1 MGMPMSNISATSVRE
16 LRDRTDMPMMKCKA
30 ALEKAGGDMEKAVL
44 ILREEGAKFLG
55 GEKGARET
63 AEGRVAV
70 FTDPAAKVGAIVE
83 IRCESPS
90 VVKNDRF
97 VSLGNDIAKQV
108 AVKNPANVE
117 ALMAQSFC
125 DDASKTVMQRLEDV
139 VGLIRENMR
148 VARFVRLAGMC
159 GSYLHH
165 DGATGV
171 LMQVSGDG
179 TPEPELLKDICAHV
193 VALRPAY
200 MKAAELP
207 ADVLEREKTFA
218 KKQAEEQA
226 TGKPANII
234 EKIAEGK
241 FNTWLSENVL
251 LDQPIANQA
260 KYGKKTVGQLLK
272 DAKLE
277 AVKFVR
283 IKVGEV

>member
-1 MGMPMSNISATSVRE
+1 MSNISATTVRE

-30 ALEKAGGDMEKAVL
+30 ALEKAGGDMDKAVL

-63 AEGRVAV
+63 AEGRIAV
-70 FTDPAAKVGAIVE
+70 HCDAAAKVCAIVE

-97 VSLGNDIAKQV
+97 VALGNDLAKHV
-108 AVKNPANVE
+108 ALKNPANVE
-117 ALMAQSFC
+117 TLMAQPFC
-125 DDASKTVMQRLEDV
+125 DDAGKTVLQRLEDV

-148 VARFVRLAGMC
+148 VARFERLAGPC
-159 GSYLHH
+159 GSYVHH
-165 DGATGV
+165 DGANGV
-171 LMQVSGDG
+171 LLQVTGAG
-179 TPEPELLKDICAHV
+179 EPNQDLLKDICAHV
-193 VALRPAY
+193 VALRPAFL
-200 MKAAELP
+200 KAAELP
-207 ADVLEREKTFA
+207 ADVLEREKLFA
-218 KKQAEEQA
+218 KQQAEQQA
-226 TGKPANII
+226 AGKPANVV

-260 KYGKKTVGQLLK
+260 KYGKKSIGQLLTE
-272 DAKLE
+272 AKLE

-283 IKVGEV
+283 MKVGEV

>member
-1 MGMPMSNISATSVRE
+1 MGMPMSNISATAVRE

-70 FTDPAAKVGAIVE
+70 YCEPAAKVGAIVE

-97 VSLGNDIAKQV
+97 VALGNDIAKHV
-108 AVKNPANVE
+108 ALKNPATVE
-117 ALMAQSFC
+117 ALLSQPFC
-125 DDASKTVMQRLEDV
+125 DDANKTVVQRIEDV

-148 VARFVRLAGMC
+148 VARFVRLAGPC
-159 GSYLHH
+159 GSYVHH

-171 LMQVSGDG
+171 LLQVAGEG
-179 TPEPELLKDICAHV
+179 TPDPDLLKDICAHV

-200 MKAAELP
+200 MKSSELP
-207 ADVLEREKTFA
+207 ADVLEREKAFA
-218 KKQAEEQA
+218 KQQAEQQA

-241 FNTWLSENVL
+241 FSTWLSENVL

-260 KYGKKTVGQLLK
+260 KYAKKTVGQLLK

-283 IKVGEV
+283 LKVGEV